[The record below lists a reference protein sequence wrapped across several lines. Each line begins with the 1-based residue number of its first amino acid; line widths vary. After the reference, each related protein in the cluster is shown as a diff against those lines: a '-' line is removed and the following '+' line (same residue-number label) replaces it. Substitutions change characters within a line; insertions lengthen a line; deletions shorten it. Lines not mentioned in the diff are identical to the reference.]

1 MKRPWIFLSLI
12 AAAGICRLVSGEER
26 IYKVERR
33 ESVREETKTATNR
46 VYDFGYLPAHIQK
59 STTNFWGGPNAPAA
73 VKQAALAKEAEVRT
87 ASEKEYLDK
96 SFRVYTLEE
105 VDKRLSD
112 AAESAK
118 TQDAAIKKDILDAI
132 NSVVAKRLSN
142 TEQQQLK
149 TVISEELT
157 AKFNDQLVPKI
168 RDSIRQSLLTDEDF
182 LKEIAKRIPR
192 E

>member
-1 MKRPWIFLSLI
+1 
-12 AAAGICRLVSGEER
+12 
-26 IYKVERR
+26 
-33 ESVREETKTATNR
+33 
-46 VYDFGYLPAHIQK
+46 
-59 STTNFWGGPNAPAA
+59 